1 MNTPSQIKRR
11 TKRYRTQIQLLYNYL
26 ISKSF
31 ILKEETIKLEYQH
44 ISYPSIRT
52 LIKSYD
58 NKNKNL
64 TDYQIDLIQNSYYKI
79 ITFEYNPINY
89 NVKAEIQFNDL
100 NICVL
105 NLEAN
110 LNIYY
115 LFYSQLKKIAE
126 TQIKEELINKMVND
140 RINEIIT
147 FKEILIEKL

>member
-11 TKRYRTQIQLLYNYL
+11 IKRYRTQIQLLYNYL
-26 ISKSF
+26 ISKSY
-31 ILKEETIKLEYQH
+31 IVKEETIKIEYNYFD
-44 ISYPSIRT
+44 YPSIRN
-52 LIKSYD
+52 LIKRYD

-64 TDYQIDLIQNSYYKI
+64 TDYQIDLIQNNFFKVKR
-79 ITFEYNPINY
+79 FEYNPINY
-89 NVKAEIQFNDL
+89 NVKVKIEFNDL
-100 NICVL
+100 NICNL

-115 LFYSQLKKIAE
+115 LIFSQLNKIAE
-126 TQIKEELINKMVND
+126 TQIKEEIINKMVND